1 VKTKRPWAITA
12 LLGAALLGVLLIA
25 MGAGSVYIPPG
36 EVARILTDPSQEGS
50 FATIIRQ
57 IRLPRV
63 ILAALVGSCLATAG
77 AVFQGLFKNPMADPY
92 VIGVSSGASLGAVV
106 AMALGLQ
113 LRFLGL
119 DSVPILAFLGAVATM
134 LLVYNLART
143 GGKVPV
149 LTLLVAGVAVGSF
162 LSALVSLFVY
172 FADERLHQVVFWLMG
187 GFAGATW
194 HYVGMALPYTVIGL
208 AMVGL
213 HARELNVLLLGEEQ
227 AQHLGVDVE
236 RVKRIL
242 LAAGSLLTA
251 TAVSTAGPIGF
262 VGLIAPHM
270 VRMIIGPDHRSLLPA
285 VALLGAVFLVAADTL
300 ARTIISPTELP
311 VGLITALCG
320 GPFFIYLLRR
330 RGLSP

>member
-1 VKTKRPWAITA
+1 MKTKRPWAITA

-172 FADERLHQVVFWLMG
+172 FADERLHQVDRA
-187 GFAGATW
+187 AG
-194 HYVGMALPYTVIGL
+194 
-208 AMVGL
+208 
-213 HARELNVLLLGEEQ
+213 E
-227 AQHLGVDVE
+227 QHLRLQPR
-236 RVKRIL
+236 RVRRHPAL
-242 LAAGSLLTA
+242 LEPG
-251 TAVSTAGPIGF
+251 GQRRP
-262 VGLIAPHM
+262 APTQPRHM
-270 VRMIIGPDHRSLLPA
+270 RQRPGQRR
-285 VALLGAVFLVAADTL
+285 VAL
-300 ARTIISPTELP
+300 R
-311 VGLITALCG
+311 
-320 GPFFIYLLRR
+320 
-330 RGLSP
+330 

>member
-1 VKTKRPWAITA
+1 MKGKGPWAITA
-12 LLGAALLGVLLIA
+12 ILGILLVGVVVIA
-25 MGAGSVYIPPG
+25 IGVGSVYVPPREVVRILRAPSPG
-36 EVARILTDPSQEGS
+36 ESLT
-50 FATIIRQ
+50 TIIMQ

-63 ILAALVGSCLATAG
+63 LLAALVGTCLATAG

-92 VIGVSSGASLGAVV
+92 VIGVSSGASLGAVA
-106 AMALGLQ
+106 AMAFGLE
-113 LRFLGL
+113 LRLAGL
-119 DSVPILAFLGAVATM
+119 DSVPLLAFLGAMATM

-149 LTLLVAGVAVGSF
+149 LTLLVAGVAVSSF

-172 FADERLHQVVFWLMG
+172 FSDDRLHQVVFWLMG
-187 GFAGATW
+187 GFAGASW
-194 HYVGMALPYTVIGL
+194 HYVGMALPYTFIGL
-208 AMVGL
+208 ALVGL

-236 RVKRIL
+236 RVKKVL

-262 VGLIAPHM
+262 VGLIVPHM

-285 VALLGAVFLVAADTL
+285 VALLGAVFLVGADAI

-320 GPFFIYLLRR
+320 GPFFIYLLKRK
-330 RGLSP
+330 GLWS

>member
-1 VKTKRPWAITA
+1 MRGKRSWAITA
-12 LLGAALLGVLLIA
+12 LLGMALIGAVIVA

-36 EVARILTDPSQEGS
+36 EVARILTDPAQGGS

-63 ILAALVGSCLATAG
+63 LLDALVGSGRASAG
-77 AVFQGLFKNPMADPY
+77 AVFLCRFKYPMADPY

-106 AMALGLQ
+106 AMAFGLQ

-119 DSVPILAFLGAVATM
+119 DSVPLLAFLGAVATM

-236 RVKRIL
+236 RVKKIL

-262 VGLIAPHM
+262 VGRIAPHM

-285 VALLGAVFLVAADTL
+285 VALLGAAFLVAADTI

-320 GPFFIYLLRR
+320 GPFFIYLLKRK
-330 RGLSP
+330 GLWS